1 MLPDLQTILISQ
13 LEREKVSLLCKKI
26 IEVKIVMLT
35 DKSQNSCSLKRVHS
49 RFGGMRDLA
58 FFHGDIRDASWKQGR
73 ETGI

>member
-13 LEREKVSLLCKKI
+13 LEREKVSLLCK
-26 IEVKIVMLT
+26 KIVMLT

-58 FFHGDIRDASWKQGR
+58 FFHVDIQDASWKQGR

>member
-13 LEREKVSLLCKKI
+13 LEREKVSLLCK
-26 IEVKIVMLT
+26 KIVMLT

-58 FFHGDIRDASWKQGR
+58 FFHGDIRDAS
-73 ETGI
+73 